1 MVEDR
6 VQRRLAAILAADVA
20 GYSRLMG
27 GDEEGTFAAL
37 TAHLA
42 ELIEPC
48 IAEHRGR
55 VVKTTGDGLLAEF
68 ASVVDALRCAVAFQE
83 GMRERNSDIPENR
96 RIEFRIGINLGDIIV
111 EDDDI
116 YGDGVNVAARL
127 EALAEPGGICLSG
140 DAYRHVK
147 DKVDAA
153 FADMGEQRVKNIA
166 EPVHAYRVVLANA
179 AGDDSPAA
187 ALLER
192 PAVAVLPF
200 TNLSGDPEQE
210 YLSDGLTEDIITALA
225 AWRSFPVIAR
235 NSTFAYKGQSPDV
248 REVAGKL
255 GARYVLEGSV
265 RRAENRLRI
274 TAQLIDATTGHHIW
288 ADKFDRDMSDLFEL
302 QDEITQRI
310 AALVEPKLQ
319 QAERKLSAMTK
330 PKNLDAWD
338 CYQRG
343 MALYYR
349 FTKED
354 NARARGMF
362 ERARELDPTYSQA
375 FTGLASTHQIDVLLE
390 FTDRREE
397 SIAKLFEAARQAV
410 ALDDADSMAHVMLCL
425 ACRWA
430 RKHDLAVTE
439 AEEAVELTPSN
450 MFAQYHLG
458 TVQDL
463 AGEPEK
469 GIANMKLGFQLNPQ
483 DPRIHFFFSVL
494 ARAHLNARQYE
505 QAVTWA
511 RKAIHRAPDHA
522 RAHTILAIGLAHL
535 GQQVEARA
543 ALDKCERIRPGFAER
558 WVSLRQYRSAADNEH
573 LFDGL
578 RKVGPTQSTG

>member
-1 MVEDR
+1 MTEHSVTR
-6 VQRRLAAILAADVA
+6 KLAAILYADMA

-27 GDEEGTFAAL
+27 EDEAGTQKILGQYLDAMAAAIE
-37 TAHLA
+37 AHQ
-42 ELIEPC
+42 
-48 IAEHRGR
+48 GR
-55 VVKTTGDGLLAEF
+55 VVHYAGDAVLAEF
-68 ASVVDALRCAVAFQE
+68 QSVVAAVTCAVEIQKDLGVRGA
-83 GMRERNSDIPENR
+83 GIPAQR
-96 RIEFRIGINLGDIIV
+96 RVQFRIGVNLGEVIV
-111 EDDDI
+111 SRDDI

-127 EALAEPGGICLSG
+127 EGLAEPGGICVSAAVHDQVAGKLE
-140 DAYRHVK
+140 V
-147 DKVDAA
+147 A
-153 FADMGEQRVKNIA
+153 FADMGEQTVKNIA
-166 EPVHAYRVVLANA
+166 KPVHAYRVVPANA

-210 YLSDGLTEDIITALA
+210 YFSDGLTEDIITALA

-265 RRAENRLRI
+265 RRAANRLRI

-288 ADKFDRDMSDLFEL
+288 ADKFDRDASDLFEL

-330 PKNLDAWD
+330 PKSLDAWD

-343 MALYYR
+343 MAFYYQ
-349 FTKED
+349 FTKQD
-354 NARARGMF
+354 NVRARGMF
-362 ERARELDPTYSQA
+362 KRACVLDPTYSQA
-375 FTGLASTHQIDVLLE
+375 FTGLALTYQQEILLE
-390 FTDRREE
+390 YTDRREE

-410 ALDDADSMAHVMLCL
+410 ALDDADSMAHVMLCF

-430 RKHDLAVTE
+430 RKHDLAITE
-439 AEEAVELTPSN
+439 AEIAVELNPSN
-450 MFAQYHLG
+450 AFARFHLG
-458 TVQDL
+458 NVQDL

-469 GIANMKLGFQLNPQ
+469 GIANMKLGLQLNPQ
-483 DPRIHFFFSVL
+483 DPRIHLLFSL
-494 ARAHLNARQYE
+494 MARANLNARQYQE
-505 QAVTWA
+505 AVTWA
-511 RKAIHRAPDHA
+511 RKAIHRGPDHA

-543 ALDKCERIRPGFAER
+543 ALDECERIRSGFAER
-558 WVSLRQYRSAADNEH
+558 WVSLRQYRSPADNEH

-578 RKVGPTQSTG
+578 RRAGPTERSG

>member
-1 MVEDR
+1 MTRPGVTR
-6 VQRRLAAILAADVA
+6 KLAAILCADMA

-27 GDEEGTFAAL
+27 EDETGTQKILGQYLDAMAAAIE
-37 TAHLA
+37 AHQ
-42 ELIEPC
+42 
-48 IAEHRGR
+48 GR
-55 VVKTTGDGLLAEF
+55 VVNYAGDAVLAEF
-68 ASVVDALRCAVAFQE
+68 QSVVAAVTCAVEIQQDLGVRGA
-83 GMRERNSDIPENR
+83 GIPVQR
-96 RIEFRIGINLGDIIV
+96 RVQFRIGVNLGEVIV
-111 EDDDI
+111 SRDDI

-127 EALAEPGGICLSG
+127 EGLAEPGGICVSAAVHDQVAGKLE
-140 DAYRHVK
+140 V
-147 DKVDAA
+147 A
-153 FADMGEQRVKNIA
+153 FADMGEQTVKNIA
-166 EPVHAYRVVLANA
+166 KPVHAYRVVPANA
-179 AGDDSPAA
+179 AGDDPPAA

-265 RRAENRLRI
+265 RRAANRLRI

-288 ADKFDRDMSDLFEL
+288 ADKFDRDVSDLFEL

-319 QAERKLSAMTK
+319 QAERKISAMTK
-330 PKNLDAWD
+330 PKSLDAWD

-343 MALYYR
+343 MAFHYLY
-349 FTKED
+349 TKED
-354 NARARGMF
+354 NVRARGMF
-362 ERARELDPTYSQA
+362 ERACGLDPTYSQA
-375 FTGLASTHQIDVLLE
+375 FTGLAHTYQIDILLE

-410 ALDDADSMAHVMLCL
+410 ALDDADSMAHVMLCF

-430 RKHDLAVTE
+430 RQHDLAITE
-439 AEEAVELTPSN
+439 AEIAVELNPSN
-450 MFAQYHLG
+450 AFARIHLG
-458 TVQDL
+458 NVQDF

-469 GIANMKLGFQLNPQ
+469 GIANINLGLQLNPQ
-483 DPRIHFFFSVL
+483 DPRIHFIFSVL
-494 ARAHLNARQYE
+494 ARAYLNARQYE

-511 RKAIHRAPDHA
+511 RKAIHRGPDHA

-535 GQQVEARA
+535 GQQMEARA
-543 ALDKCERIRPGFAER
+543 ALDECERIGPGFAER
-558 WVSLRQYRSAADNEH
+558 WVALRQYRRPADNEH

-578 RKVGPTQSTG
+578 RMAGLKESAE